1 MESVASKDALAR
13 GMELF
18 GTKGR
23 DVPLLAMRYV
33 RALCSRVGECG
44 EVFITAYSW
53 YAEKEEGYTPAE
65 DDNYC
70 VHDGDK
76 MTQDVIA
83 EARTSTWQPHWWAA
97 EKE

>member
-1 MESVASKDALAR
+1 MEATTSKDALAR

-18 GTKGR
+18 ATKGR

-53 YAEKEEGYTPAE
+53 YAEKEEKCPQAV
-65 DDNYC
+65 DDAYR

-76 MTQDVIA
+76 IGVITLLV
-83 EARTSTWQPHWWAA
+83 RLTRRPR
-97 EKE
+97 KP